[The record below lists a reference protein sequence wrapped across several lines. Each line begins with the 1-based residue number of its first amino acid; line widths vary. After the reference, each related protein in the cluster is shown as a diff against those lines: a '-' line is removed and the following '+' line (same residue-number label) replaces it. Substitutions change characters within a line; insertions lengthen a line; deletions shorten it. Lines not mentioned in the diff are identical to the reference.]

1 MATQLLFSVLSDG
14 LFAAVAAI
22 GFAVISNPPRRAILG
37 CAVLAAVGHGLRY
50 FLLNHLGVDI
60 STASLFAAF
69 SIGLLSLWLASRI
82 HCPAEVFAFPSL
94 LPMIPG
100 MYAYKTILA
109 LMKFLTDT
117 SGAGTE
123 SSELITEI
131 FRNGLTALFV
141 LFALVI
147 GVALPI
153 FLFHKRSYMMTR
165 LFRPQ
170 RRRRLRATR

>member
-1 MATQLLFSVLSDG
+1 MVTQLLISVLLDG
-14 LFAAVAAI
+14 AFAAVAAI

-37 CAVLAAVGHGLRY
+37 CAILAAVGHGLRY
-50 FLLNHLGVDI
+50 FLLEHVGLDI
-60 STASLFAAF
+60 SAASLFAAF
-69 SIGLLSLWLASRI
+69 SIGLLSLWFASRI

-109 LMKFLTDT
+109 LMKFLTDK
-117 SGAGTE
+117 SGDSTQ
-123 SSELITEI
+123 SVELITEI

-165 LFRPQ
+165 LFRPK
-170 RRRRLRATR
+170 RRSRVRATQ

>member
-1 MATQLLFSVLSDG
+1 MASELIISVILDG

-22 GFAVISNPPRRAILG
+22 GFAVISNPPRRALLG
-37 CAVLAAVGHGLRY
+37 CAILAAVGHGLRY

-69 SIGLLSLWLASRI
+69 SIGLLSLWFASRI

-109 LMKFLTDT
+109 LMKFLTDAPA
-117 SGAGTE
+117 GAK
-123 SSELITEI
+123 SAELITEI
-131 FRNGLTALFV
+131 FRNGLTTVFV

-153 FLFHKRSYMMTR
+153 FLFHKKSYMMTR
-165 LFRPQ
+165 LFRPK
-170 RRRRLRATR
+170 RRSRARAAQ